1 MRRLRINRRHPVLV
15 ALLATVGALVWVG
28 SRPAGDVTPAAFS
41 VAPEPWI
48 PAVPRSGVLESV
60 WFCPGVP
67 ATGEPDVGGVVVIT
81 NPSAEPTE
89 ALVTFVSDTAPAEET
104 VVPVGA
110 FDRVLVDVDA
120 EMAGNFVA
128 TIVEIIGGGGLVE
141 QRAFHPAEGSIG
153 QSSTPCTTTVSP
165 TWFLADGYTVD
176 EASNLVIVSN
186 PSADQVV
193 VDVAFHTRQGV
204 QRPSVFTGLPIAPRS
219 LRVIDVATPGAGA
232 RGESSVGV
240 SVTAARGAVV
250 VGRSQSADDGFR
262 GGPVVSLGSPVLS
275 DQWWF
280 ADGEK
285 GPLVNERF
293 SVFNPTDEDVEVSV
307 VFLAEGVEVGAAS
320 TSLSVPA
327 GQVAGLETGTV
338 SALPEGRHA
347 AVFSTLQGASI
358 VVDRA
363 LTRVGEGRGR
373 VTSVST
379 GLPVRRDGLLPTT
392 WYLAAGPSVPVPGGL
407 TIVNLDALPVTVDVR
422 AVGSAGPVPVP
433 GLDAVEV
440 TGAGAVLLD
449 LVDEAVLGRPLIVTA
464 SGRVLV
470 ERRLP
475 SAGLVTG
482 SWAIA
487 GDPCC

>member
-1 MRRLRINRRHPVLV
+1 MRLGVNRRHPVLV
-15 ALLATVGALVWVG
+15 ALLAAVVALVWVG
-28 SRPAGDVTPAAFS
+28 SRPLGDVEPATFN

-48 PAVPRSGVLESV
+48 PVVPRSDVLESV

-67 ATGEPDVGGVVVIT
+67 ATGEADVGGVVVIT
-81 NPSAEPTE
+81 NPTAEPTD

-110 FDRVLVDVDA
+110 FERVLVDVDA
-120 EMAGNFVA
+120 EMAGTFVA
-128 TIVEIIGGGGLVE
+128 TIVEMIGGGGLVE

-153 QSSTPCTTTVSP
+153 QSATPCTTTVSP

-193 VDVAFHTRQGV
+193 VDVAFHTRQGI
-204 QRPSVFTGLPIAPRS
+204 QRPAAFTGLPIAPRS

-232 RGESSVGV
+232 RGETSVGV
-240 SVTAARGAVV
+240 TVTAARGAVV
-250 VGRSQSADDGFR
+250 VGRSQAADDGVR
-262 GGPVVSLGSPVLS
+262 GGPVVSLGSPVIAE
-275 DQWWF
+275 QWWF

-285 GPLVNERF
+285 GPQVAERF
-293 SVFNPTDEDVEVSV
+293 SVLNPTDDEVEVSV
-307 VFLAEGVEVGAAS
+307 VFFAEGVEIGAAAS
-320 TSLSVPA
+320 SLVVPA
-327 GQVAGLETGTV
+327 GEVVELEPGSV

-347 AVFSTLQGASI
+347 VVFSTLQGASI

-363 LTRVGEGRGR
+363 LTRVGEGGGR
-373 VTSVST
+373 VTSVSA
-379 GLPVRRDGLLPTT
+379 GLPVRRDGLLPTS

-422 AVGSAGPVPVP
+422 AIGSAGPVPVP
-433 GLDAVEV
+433 GLATLELP
-440 TGAGAVLLD
+440 GAGSVVLD
-449 LVDEAVLGRPLIVTA
+449 LVDDAVLGRPLVVTA
-464 SGRVLV
+464 SGRILV

-487 GDPCC
+487 GEPCC